1 MKFLKKFGLA
11 VLIATSMGTF
21 SSAAL
26 AEVDEGRIAYA
37 PDEAIDLVKSKIKI
51 AQEGIAAKKSGDEV
65 AGMILEALHA
75 SKEINANDKVDSARM
90 KANTILKSAKKHA
103 KEGNLTEA
111 GTELETAH
119 KKFEDLRPLITNGAW

>member
-21 SSAAL
+21 STAVL
-26 AEVDEGRIAYA
+26 AEVDEGRIAYG
-37 PDEAIDLVKSKIKI
+37 PEEAIDLVKAKIKI
-51 AQEGIAAKKSGDEV
+51 AEEGIAAKKSGEEV
-65 AGMILEALHA
+65 SGMILEALHA
-75 SKEINANDKVDSARM
+75 SKEINANDKVDNARM

-111 GTELETAH
+111 SAELATATT
-119 KKFEDLRPLITNGAW
+119 KFEDLRYLITHGTW